1 MPIIFVAMNVFKKI
15 LRFSA
20 VALFPS
26 RCPYCNKVI
35 PDTECACKSCRGQFP
50 EVCCTRYAIGGFLC
64 ASPFSYNGVY
74 AKTVKKLKFHN
85 RGDLAKPLAM
95 QIVRAVSEIHGE
107 LRFDLVTC
115 VPMHYKDKRARG
127 YNQAELLAREC
138 AQIMELPYL
147 DTLEKVKRNNPQ
159 HKTRGRDRAKNVHS
173 VYALKDIESVRG
185 RNILIIDDIITSGN
199 TLGECARILS
209 KGKCAE
215 IRCAVVCTTVENKFI
230 APR

>member
-1 MPIIFVAMNVFKKI
+1 MNVFKKI

-74 AKTVKKLKFHN
+74 AKAVKKLKFHN

-127 YNQAELLAREC
+127 YNQAELL

>member
-74 AKTVKKLKFHN
+74 AKAVKKLKFHN

-199 TLGECARILS
+199 TLGECARILLS
-209 KGKCAE
+209 L
-215 IRCAVVCTTVENKFI
+215 IHI
-230 APR
+230 

>member
-74 AKTVKKLKFHN
+74 AKAVKKLKFHN

-209 KGKCAE
+209 KGKCA
-215 IRCAVVCTTVENKFI
+215 AVGFLSAEKAAV
-230 APR
+230 

>member
-1 MPIIFVAMNVFKKI
+1 MNVFKKI

-74 AKTVKKLKFHN
+74 AKAVKKLKFHN

-127 YNQAELLAREC
+127 YNQAELLA
-138 AQIMELPYL
+138 IMELPYL

>member
-1 MPIIFVAMNVFKKI
+1 MPIIFVAMNFFKKI

-74 AKTVKKLKFHN
+74 AKAVKKLKFHN

-173 VYALKDIESVRG
+173 VYAMKDIESVRG

>member
-1 MPIIFVAMNVFKKI
+1 MNVFKKI

-74 AKTVKKLKFHN
+74 AKAVKKLKFHN
-85 RGDLAKPLAM
+85 RGDL
-95 QIVRAVSEIHGE
+95 EIHGE